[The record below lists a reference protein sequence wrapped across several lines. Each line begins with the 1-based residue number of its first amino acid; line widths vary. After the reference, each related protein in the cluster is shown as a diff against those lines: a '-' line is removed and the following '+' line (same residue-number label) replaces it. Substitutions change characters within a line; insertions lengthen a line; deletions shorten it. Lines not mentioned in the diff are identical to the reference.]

1 MLGLSTGLMYE
12 RYTSTTMDLKQATA
26 GTAAGLRLWLKH
38 NTGVDPDGAKWDDSS
53 GRNNH
58 AVQSDDLKKG
68 TPSGGGLEL
77 NGTSD
82 FYNLTDRIDISD
94 AGGFC
99 LAVVL
104 TLDDTSNTNLSGNTI
119 MSDSANELIKID
131 SNKRI
136 RINTNDPSNVTT
148 DLDFVG
154 TPFQAVKTL
163 ILLNRIEG
171 VTAEYLTF
179 KNGTVLTIDTD
190 TTSNEENSNGFQ
202 LDTIFSNGGTSEF
215 LNATVFELAFWDRAL
230 TNQEIVD
237 VNYYLKN
244 IHGL

>member
-38 NTGVDPDGAKWDDSS
+38 NTGVTAAKWDDSS

-58 AVQSDDLKKG
+58 ASQSNDLNKG

-104 TLDDTSNTNLSGNTI
+104 TLADTLSGNTI
-119 MSDSANELIKID
+119 MSDSANELIKLD

-136 RINTNDPSNVTT
+136 RINTNDPNNVTT

-154 TPFQAVKTL
+154 TPFQTIKTL

-171 VTAEYLTF
+171 ATAEYLTF

-190 TTSNEENSNGFQ
+190 TTSNEENANGFQ

>member
-104 TLDDTSNTNLSGNTI
+104 NSTTAHLECSGSIILFLKLQVN
-119 MSDSANELIKID
+119 
-131 SNKRI
+131 
-136 RINTNDPSNVTT
+136 INRQFP
-148 DLDFVG
+148 
-154 TPFQAVKTL
+154 
-163 ILLNRIEG
+163 
-171 VTAEYLTF
+171 
-179 KNGTVLTIDTD
+179 
-190 TTSNEENSNGFQ
+190 ENSS
-202 LDTIFSNGGTSEF
+202 I
-215 LNATVFELAFWDRAL
+215 NALSA
-230 TNQEIVD
+230 
-237 VNYYLKN
+237 
-244 IHGL
+244 G

>member
-12 RYTSTTMDLKQATA
+12 RSASTFMDLKQATG

-38 NTGVDPDGAKWDDSS
+38 NTGVTAAKWTDSS

-58 AVQSDDLKKG
+58 ALQSTDLNKG
-68 TPSGGGLEL
+68 APSGGGLEL
-77 NGTSD
+77 NGTTD
-82 FYNLTDRIDISD
+82 FYNLTTRIDIND
-94 AGGFC
+94 ASGFC

-104 TLDDTSNTNLSGNTI
+104 TLDDTGDGNTI
-119 MSDSANELIKID
+119 ISDSANELIQLD
-131 SNKRI
+131 SNRRI
-136 RINTNDPSNVTT
+136 TIETNDPNNVTT
-148 DLDFVG
+148 TLDFAG
-154 TPFQAVKTL
+154 TPFQTIKTL

-171 VTAEYLTF
+171 NPAEYKTF

-190 TTSNEENSNGFQ
+190 TTSNEENANGFQ
-202 LDTIFSNGGTSEF
+202 IDTLFSNGGTSDF